1 MRRGGSVMERSGDAE
16 ERASYH
22 NPLAVRVYPDL
33 AYYIQ
38 RVGFLAGVRSR
49 NWLADGKS
57 GFA

>member
-1 MRRGGSVMERSGDAE
+1 MERSGDAE